1 MARFGAT
8 FVYVDDGDTFQT
20 AKGEWIRL
28 ANVDAPNSGEDGYT
42 EAKNILSN
50 LILNKEIAYEL
61 VETSYNCIV
70 AEVWVREINVNEYIR
85 RKGYTCP

>member
-28 ANVDAPNSGEDGYT
+28 ANVDAPNSGEDG
-42 EAKNILSN
+42 
-50 LILNKEIAYEL
+50 
-61 VETSYNCIV
+61 
-70 AEVWVREINVNEYIR
+70 
-85 RKGYTCP
+85 